1 MAMIEIT
8 KQDYDEVEVK
18 MRKCIDNL
26 QENLNSIRAGRAN
39 PHVLDKIM
47 VEYYGAPS
55 QLNAVANI
63 QVPEARMI
71 TLTPWD
77 PSMLKEIERAI
88 QSSDLGINPTN
99 DGKMIRLV
107 FPMLTE
113 ERRKELV
120 KQVKVYAE
128 ETKVVVR
135 NVRRDYIDKMR
146 GANKRKE
153 LTEDSLKEYE
163 EKIQKITDKFI
174 AEVDSVAEKK
184 DQELMEICY
193 WRSPVLHQRI
203 RLMIRRDLRSPY
215 LWA

>member
-1 MAMIEIT
+1 MALIEIT

-174 AEVDSVAEKK
+174 TEVDSVAEKK
-184 DQELMEICY
+184 DKELMEI
-193 WRSPVLHQRI
+193 
-203 RLMIRRDLRSPY
+203 
-215 LWA
+215 

>member
-8 KQDYDEVEVK
+8 KQDYNEVEVK

-71 TLTPWD
+71 RLTPGD

-120 KQVKVYAE
+120 KQVKVYGE
-128 ETKVVVR
+128 ETKVVIR
-135 NVRRDYIDKMR
+135 NVRRENIDKMR
-146 GANKRKE
+146 SANKRKE

-174 AEVDSVAEKK
+174 AEVESVEEKK
-184 DQELMEICY
+184 NKELMEI
-193 WRSPVLHQRI
+193 
-203 RLMIRRDLRSPY
+203 
-215 LWA
+215 